1 MTQPVNRDA
10 LVSFVD
16 ELRESLSAIRTGLTG
31 DSPSAHEL
39 SEARRL
45 VHSLNGSAAVL
56 GLRATVEVVA
66 PLENVVE
73 QIVTGDATPD
83 DTSRHNCSLYCEL
96 LESHATALLEDN
108 SNLSVF
114 VSEAIRLARRLSH
127 QSESGDQTHVD
138 SALLRL
144 QESTEAAV
152 ADGEADTPDD
162 TASDFDVDL
171 LDMDQFDAFTE
182 EAADHICEVAMLLTA
197 YAKESSDDTPLAEV
211 RRRIHSLKGSA
222 GTIGFN
228 EVAHLSH
235 RLEDVLQQ
243 QLDGTVE
250 GSAELTGL
258 YQTTVDTLEELIQ
271 GLAGP
276 EACAALLRLFDEAL
290 GIETADDRNEHESAP
305 VCVDT
310 AESEGVGG
318 EVTASLT
325 AYRPGDEQLAELARD
340 ISDRD
345 SIAPELME
353 VFNEE
358 AEDHL
363 RNIYA
368 CFGDLEKDIE
378 NVELLQSVRRS
389 AHTLKGAAGAVGLR
403 VVTHLAHRMED
414 LLDRLYEGGIP
425 LTSTLLTLLYSST
438 DALQDLVN
446 GEFDR
451 DSMQDTVA
459 DLYAEF
465 GYRLSG
471 QADALTASMTATS
484 LSKDVDNEDDELV
497 TVESLDAAA
506 LVTAVEPV
514 VVEPEPDELATT
526 TTTSEPIEVS
536 EANIIDVP
544 DFNVAPL
551 KVADTDGQSAQK
563 RAGNAARAAR
573 GEDAKSGQ
581 VLRVPVQ
588 RLDALT
594 RLVGELIINRTAF
607 EQRMTDFAHFVEEM
621 QLSIE
626 RLRNTSHQL
635 EAKYGVNL
643 LGGRRISGDGASL
656 TDGLSIL
663 SSRIDEFDDLE
674 FDRYTEFHLMARSL
688 AETGSDLNTVSGELR
703 NLIGDFDQLLTRQ
716 GRLSRDTQDRLMRI
730 RMVPLATLAT
740 KLHRTVRVVA
750 NQQDK
755 LIDLEI
761 SGEYVEL
768 DKFVLEEMAD
778 PLLHLLRNAADHG
791 IESTEDR
798 LAADKSERGSIR
810 VDAFYEGTQVVVEI
824 CDDGRGLNL
833 DAIRDKAVELNL
845 ISAQDAAALPDDE
858 LYPFI
863 FQPGF
868 TTAKEISEVSGRGVG
883 MDIVRDKVS
892 KLKGTVSVSSEPGQ
906 GTTFTV
912 RLPMTLAV
920 TRALLIKSR
929 QQTYAVPMQ
938 GVLQILRIDRDQV
951 EKLDTEPVL
960 RVGGRT
966 FPLVNLAERMHLQG
980 PADEASSTIP
990 VLIIN
995 AGERQ
1000 IALAVERI
1008 LSGRDIVV
1016 KTLGNHLRTVDGLI
1030 GATLMGDGSVVPIL
1044 DVAWLVGSSSTT
1056 GQRGI
1061 SQATPVTTRRKSNDT
1076 NTIMVVDDSVSVRR
1090 VMTNLLRSAGWN
1102 VIDAKDGVDALEILQ
1117 TSSRQPDLFLLDIE
1131 MPRMD
1136 GYELLSSLR
1145 SQDAFRSTPIVM
1157 VTSRAGAKHRQKAI
1171 DLGAT
1176 DYVIK
1181 PYQDEHL
1188 LGLVR
1193 ELTSADEAVATS

>member
-16 ELRESLSAIRTGLTG
+16 ELREALPAIRAGLTVDSASG
-31 DSPSAHEL
+31 DEVN
-39 SEARRL
+39 EARRL
-45 VHSLNGSAAVL
+45 VHSLNGSAALL
-56 GLRATVEVVA
+56 GLQATVEIVA
-66 PLENVVE
+66 PFELAVE
-73 QIVTGDATPD
+73 ELATGEATLD
-83 DTSRHNCSLYCEL
+83 GDVRDNCGLFCQ
-96 LESHATALLEDN
+96 LLEDHA
-108 SNLSVF
+108 SALLTDDSQPGF
-114 VSEAIRLARRLSH
+114 VTEAIRLSRRLRELP
-127 QSESGDQTHVD
+127 ESGDAAD
-138 SALLRL
+138 A
-144 QESTEAAV
+144 EAAQLRV
-152 ADGEADTPDD
+152 EPDLDTPSESSDEVD
-162 TASDFDVDL
+162 SDFDVDL
-171 LDMDQFDAFTE
+171 LDMDQIDAFTE
-182 EAADHICEVAMLLTA
+182 EAADHIREVALLLTG
-197 YAKESSDDTPLAEV
+197 YAKDSSDDAPLAEV

-228 EVAHLSH
+228 DVAHLAH
-235 RLEDVLQQ
+235 RVEDILQQ
-243 QLDGTVE
+243 QLDGDVE
-250 GSAELTGL
+250 GSEELTGL
-258 YQTTVDTLEELIQ
+258 YQTAVDTLEELIQ
-271 GLAGP
+271 GLTGP
-276 EACAALLRLFDEAL
+276 EACTALFRRFDEVL
-290 GIETADDRNEHESAP
+290 GIETIEEAP
-305 VCVDT
+305 VAVET
-310 AESEGVGG
+310 AKAETTVKPA
-318 EVTASLT
+318 VTATAGDASAVLT
-325 AYRPGDEQLAELARD
+325 AFRPTDEQLAELAKD

-425 LTSTLLTLLYSST
+425 LTHTLLTLLYSST

-451 DSMQDTVA
+451 DSMQVTVA

-465 GYRLSG
+465 GFRLS
-471 QADALTASMTATS
+471 QRDDALTAGS
-484 LSKDVDNEDDELV
+484 
-497 TVESLDAAA
+497 TVETE
-506 LVTAVEPV
+506 VAVDESEEKEVEEVVADSTDETDEAVAEEAPV
-514 VVEPEPDELATT
+514 VATT
-526 TTTSEPIEVS
+526 DDTDADSTSVIEVTD
-536 EANIIDVP
+536 ANVIEVP

-551 KVADTDGQSAQK
+551 KVADAEDKAAQK
-563 RAGNAARAAR
+563 RAGTAARAGR
-573 GEDAKSGQ
+573 GEDSRSGQ

-607 EQRMTDFAHFVEEM
+607 EQRMADFGHFVEEM

-643 LGGRRISGDGASL
+643 LGGGRRMSGDGASL

-663 SSRIDEFDDLE
+663 SSRLEEFDDLE
-674 FDRYTEFHLMARSL
+674 FDRYTEFHLLARSL

-703 NLIGDFDQLLTRQ
+703 NLMGDFDQLLTRQ

-798 LAADKSERGSIR
+798 AAADKPERGTIR
-810 VDAFYEGTQVVVEI
+810 VDSFYQGTQVVVEI
-824 CDDGRGLNL
+824 CDDGRGLNV
-833 DAIRDKAVELNL
+833 DAIRAKAIELNL
-845 ISAQDAAALPDDE
+845 ITAQDAETMKDE
-858 LYPFI
+858 DLYPFI

-868 TTAKEISEVSGRGVG
+868 TTAKQLSEVSGRGVG

-892 KLKGTVSVSSEPGQ
+892 KLKGTVSVSSEAGQ

-929 QQTYAVPMQ
+929 QQTFAVPMQ

-966 FPLVNLAERMHLQG
+966 FPLVNLADRMNLHG
-980 PADEASSTIP
+980 PTDESSSTIP

-995 AGERQ
+995 AGDNQ
-1000 IALAVERI
+1000 IALAAEQI

-1016 KTLGNHLRTVDGLI
+1016 KTLGNHLQNVDGLI
-1030 GATLMGDGSVVPIL
+1030 GATLMGDGTVVPIL
-1044 DVAWLVGSSSTT
+1044 DVAWLVGSSDGST
-1056 GQRGI
+1056 QRSSGT
-1061 SQATPVTTRRKSNDT
+1061 ATPVAPRRKLTQT

-1102 VIDAKDGVDALEILQ
+1102 VIDAKDGVDALEVLQ
-1117 TSSRQPDLFLLDIE
+1117 TSDRQPDLFLLDIE

-1145 SQDAFRSTPIVM
+1145 SQDSFRSTPIVM
-1157 VTSRAGAKHRQKAI
+1157 VTSRAGAKHRQKAL

-1181 PYQDEHL
+1181 PYQDEQL

-1193 ELTSADEAVATS
+1193 ELMAVGEAVVSG